1 MVETARDAGI
11 ALRDAR
17 SFRGLDNHVSDGA
30 PALLTGVEQR
40 HARGAKAGPVAVL
53 ATVWLSN
60 PTAFGFQAEE
70 DESVEDTWR
79 PGTVNLLVGTDR
91 SLSDVGQ

>member
-1 MVETARDAGI
+1 M
-11 ALRDAR
+11 
-17 SFRGLDNHVSDGA
+17 
-30 PALLTGVEQR
+30 
-40 HARGAKAGPVAVL
+40 AVL